1 MTSSSPPAKRSRT
14 NNNDDDTVALLRNNI
29 HDEGNSAAKLKI
41 PSSSN
46 NTTIQLLN
54 NVISSNIIDQP
65 STTELLATSYR
76 NAKPYPHGMI
86 YNFCKEGF
94 LGKKRVYT
102 TYAMRICFICACLV
116 SSSNKGVLTHLSCCP
131 SYTVYY
137 TQYLPSVLFI

>member
-1 MTSSSPPAKRSRT
+1 MTSSPPPAKRSRT
-14 NNNDDDTVALLRNNI
+14 NNDDDDTAALHHNNI

-46 NTTIQLLN
+46 NTTILLN

-94 LGKKRVYT
+94 LGKKRVYIH
-102 TYAMRICFICACLV
+102 YDMRICFIWTYLV

-137 TQYLPSVLFI
+137 TQYLPSLLFI